1 MKLLI
6 IVYALLILVLCMGC
20 RGPQGVQ
27 GGQGQVGIPGQTIV
41 GPAGPV
47 GAPGLNGTNGQDGTI
62 VTPIQFCPGSVPTYP
77 STFPEYGFC
86 IDNQLYAVY
95 SANGG
100 FLALIPD
107 GDYQS
112 NAVGSS
118 CSFHVSGCTVTG
130 L

>member
-1 MKLLI
+1 MKR
-6 IVYALLILVLCMGC
+6 LILVTFILCAC

-47 GAPGLNGTNGQDGTI
+47 GAPGLNGSNGQDGTVI
-62 VTPIQFCPGSVPTYP
+62 TPVQLCPGTPTYP
-77 STFPEYGFC
+77 SVFIEYAYC
-86 IDNQLYAVY
+86 MDSKLYAVY
-95 SANGG
+95 SANNG
-100 FLALIPD
+100 FLTVLPD

-118 CSFHVSGCTVTG
+118 CNFHVSGCSVTE